1 MIYIVTGPPCV
12 GKSTWVKERAK
23 LGDMVIDLDRIAL
36 SITSEDTPHHEYARH
51 VRSTAIAMRIVA
63 VNCAMNYGRSGTS
76 YIIHA
81 KPAVRARAQYKKR
94 GAIFIDLTAPL
105 AVLME
110 RAKNE
115 RPPWVASMIP
125 RWYDDPEQD

>member
-23 LGDMVIDLDRIAL
+23 SGDLIVDLDRIAL
-36 SITSEDTPHHEYARH
+36 AITSEDTPHHEYPRH
-51 VRSTAIAMRIVA
+51 VRSAAIAMRTVA

-76 YIIHA
+76 YI
-81 KPAVRARAQYKKR
+81 
-94 GAIFIDLTAPL
+94 TAPL

-115 RPPWVASMIP
+115 RPAWVAAMIP